1 MNDSILEEL
10 ARELYSADIAR
21 NPIQAITERYPD
33 ISNEEAYKIQL
44 AGMKRRLA
52 DGHVIVGK
60 KIGLTSKAMQN
71 ALGVFEPDYGYITD
85 KMMALEG
92 DPISMSSLILPKIEP
107 EIAFVLKADLS
118 GPGVTVADVLQA
130 TAGVMPAIEII
141 DSRVKDWKIK
151 IQDTIADGAS
161 IGRIIVSGKLSPI
174 EEIDLR
180 YTGLVLE
187 KNGEVVAT
195 AAGAAV
201 LGHPANAVAWLA
213 NKLSFYGMTLKAGDI
228 VMSGSFTAAC
238 QVAAGDNVRATFD
251 RIGAVSARFVK

>member
-1 MNDSILEEL
+1 MNEKIIAEL
-10 ARELYSADIAR
+10 AQELYNADLGR

-33 ISNEEAYKIQL
+33 ISYEEAYKVQL
-44 AGMKRRLA
+44 IGMKLRLA

-85 KMMALEG
+85 KMMAFEG
-92 DPISMSSLILPKIEP
+92 EPISMASLILPKIEP
-107 EIAFVLKADLS
+107 EIAFILKSDLS

-161 IGRIIVSGKLSPI
+161 IGRIIVSGALVPV
-174 EEIDLR
+174 DNLDMR
-180 YTGLVLE
+180 YMGLVLE
-187 KNGEVVAT
+187 KNGEVVTT

-201 LGHPANAVAWLA
+201 LGHPANAVVWLA
-213 NKLSFYGMTLKAGDI
+213 NKLAQYGISLKAGEI
-228 VMSGSFTAAC
+228 IMSGSFTAAC
-238 QVAAGDNVRATFD
+238 PVTAGDNLRATFD
-251 RIGAVSARFVK
+251 GLGTVAARFVK

>member
-1 MNDSILEEL
+1 MNEKIIAEL
-10 ARELYSADIAR
+10 AQELYNADLGR

-33 ISNEEAYKIQL
+33 ISYEEAYKVQL
-44 AGMKRRLA
+44 IGMKLRLA

-85 KMMALEG
+85 KMMAFEG
-92 DPISMSSLILPKIEP
+92 EPISMASLILPKIEP
-107 EIAFVLKADLS
+107 EIAFILKSDLS

-161 IGRIIVSGKLSPI
+161 IGRIIVSGKLSPVD
-174 EEIDLR
+174 EIDLR
-180 YTGLVLE
+180 FTGLVLE
-187 KNGEVVAT
+187 KSGEVVAT

-213 NKLSFYGMTLKAGDI
+213 NKLSQYGMKLEAGDI
-228 VMSGSFTAAC
+228 VMSGSLTAAC
-238 QVAAGDNVRATFD
+238 QVASGDNIRATFD
-251 RIGAVSARFVK
+251 RIGSISARFIK

>member
-1 MNDSILEEL
+1 MDDKVIEKL
-10 ARELYSADIAR
+10 AQELYNADLKR
-21 NPIQAITERYPD
+21 SPIQAITERYPD
-33 ISNEEAYKIQL
+33 INYEEAYKIQMV
-44 AGMKRRLA
+44 GMKFRMA

-92 DPISMSSLILPKIEP
+92 EPISVSSLILPKIEP
-107 EIAFVLKADLS
+107 ELAFVLKSDLA
-118 GPGVTVADVLQA
+118 GPGVTVADVLLA
-130 TAGVMPAIEII
+130 TAGVMPAFEII
-141 DSRVKDWKIK
+141 DSRLKDWKIK
-151 IQDTIADGAS
+151 IHDTIADGAS
-161 IGRIIVSGKLSPI
+161 IGRIIVSGKLSKI
-174 EEIDLR
+174 DEIDLR

-213 NKLSFYGMTLKAGDI
+213 NKLSQYGMTLKAGDI
-228 VMSGSFTAAC
+228 VMSGSLTAAC
-238 QVAAGDNVRATFD
+238 VVEFGDNVRATFD
-251 RIGAVSARFVK
+251 RIGTVSARFVK